1 LLFKRSAIRW
11 IVAISL
17 LAGLAALALKFLPIP
32 FAWVGIAGAAVGFAC
47 ISLVANMLKLPLVV
61 AASCLL
67 AVGLAE
73 LVLPATARPIVTTLP
88 ASDQKDPLLGWTLVP
103 SRVSHAVAKVGDQ
116 IIFDV
121 KYTVD
126 PSGRRVAPPDRGAS
140 AEGCA
145 LFFADSF
152 VFGVG
157 VEDTQTLPYQ
167 VGLKADGR
175 FRVINH
181 AVGGYGAEH
190 MLAAIERGTLAG
202 RPLCEPTHV
211 VYVAL
216 PHHVPRAAGKTYF
229 STLGPRY
236 RLKPDGNPEYLGTNP
251 EGGFSG
257 WRSWR
262 FGVGHQLAKSRLLFK
277 LMDRPP
283 PTTDEDLK
291 LYFSIVDLTF
301 RLFKQHWPKAALH
314 IISWDIHPHF
324 ANGTERFHAG
334 LRGVPATI
342 HLIDDILPGYSA
354 DNNRYGLHPADL
366 HPNAMALEMTA
377 AYVAGRI
384 LGATSAANGADQ
396 PAK

>member
-1 LLFKRSAIRW
+1 
-11 IVAISL
+11 
-17 LAGLAALALKFLPIP
+17 
-32 FAWVGIAGAAVGFAC
+32 
-47 ISLVANMLKLPLVV
+47 MLRLPLVV

-73 LVLPATARPIVTTLP
+73 LVLPATVRPVVTTLP
-88 ASDQKDPLLGWTLVP
+88 ASDQKDTLLGWTLVP
-103 SRVSHAVAKVGDQ
+103 SRVSHAVARVEDKV
-116 IIFDV
+116 IFDV
-121 KYTVD
+121 KYTID
-126 PSGRRVAPPDRGAS
+126 SSGRRIAPPDKGAA

-167 VGLKADGR
+167 VGLMAGGR

-202 RPLCEPTHV
+202 RSLCEPTHV

-236 RLKPDGNPEYLGTNP
+236 RLNSDGNPEYLGTNP
-251 EGGFSG
+251 DSGFSG

-277 LMDRPP
+277 LMDRPQ
-283 PTTDEDLK
+283 PTTDDDLK
-291 LYFSIVDLTF
+291 LYFSIVDRAF
-301 RLFKQHWPKAALH
+301 RLFRQHWPKAALH

-324 ANGTERFHAG
+324 ANGADTFHAG

-354 DNNRYGLHPADL
+354 DNNKYGLHPADL
-366 HPNAMALEMTA
+366 HPNAMAHEMTA
-377 AYVAGRI
+377 AYVAARI
-384 LGATSAANGADQ
+384 LGAS
-396 PAK
+396 PIAKPVAQTTR